1 MLINGELRGQGLGR
15 ALTDAIFAQAL
26 DRGIQKMVAQMTID
40 QKGAIATFEELGFRA
55 EALLRDH
62 VKDRNGEKHDLLFLR
77 TDITDAGIVA
87 DWLDNVEA
95 GRIVTIVAERDGRI
109 FGYGSLHLSNTP
121 WSQHVG
127 ELRVLINGELR
138 GQGLG
143 RALTD
148 AIFAQALD
156 RGIQKMVA
164 QMTIDQKGAI
174 ATFEELGFRAEALL
188 RDHVK
193 DRNGE
198 KHDLLVYSHDVH
210 EFQSQMDAYGMSE
223 AASGL

>member
-1 MLINGELRGQGLGR
+1 MNDGALQLPRRTTLSDNSEITLR
-15 ALTDAIFAQAL
+15 
-26 DRGIQKMVAQMTID
+26 
-40 QKGAIATFEELGFRA
+40 
-55 EALLRDH
+55 LLRRVD
-62 VKDRNGEKHDLLFLR
+62 VEPFLAFTQSLSDHDLLFLR

-109 FGYGSLHLSNTP
+109 FGYGSLHLSNAP

-127 ELRVLINGELR
+127 ELRVLISGTMR
-138 GQGLG
+138 GKGLG

-156 RGIQKMVA
+156 RGIEKMVA

-174 ATFEELGFRAEALL
+174 ATFEELGFKAEALL

-210 EFQSQMDAYGMSE
+210 EFQSQMDAYGMSD

>member
-1 MLINGELRGQGLGR
+1 MNANGSLTLPRTLQLADGADITLR
-15 ALTDAIFAQAL
+15 
-26 DRGIQKMVAQMTID
+26 
-40 QKGAIATFEELGFRA
+40 
-55 EALLRDH
+55 LLRRVDI
-62 VKDRNGEKHDLLFLR
+62 VEFLAFTQSLADHDLLFLR

>member
-1 MLINGELRGQGLGR
+1 MSSNGSLTLPRTQPLSDGSDVTLRLLR
-15 ALTDAIFAQAL
+15 RVDI
-26 DRGIQKMVAQMTID
+26 
-40 QKGAIATFEELGFRA
+40 EEFLGFTQSLA
-55 EALLRDH
+55 D
-62 VKDRNGEKHDLLFLR
+62 HDLLFLR

-95 GRIVTIVAERDGRI
+95 GRIVTIVAEREGRI
-109 FGYGSLHLSNTP
+109 YGYGSLHLSNTP

-127 ELRVLINGELR
+127 ELRVLINGDMR